1 MPRNRCAAAAGMP
14 AASAERNKMEQLI
27 TQIENYTPF
36 NEQEQRDKAQI
47 LDFLRSGAELITRNN
62 PVAHLTASAW
72 VVSPDRKQ
80 VIMIYHNLY
89 KSWSWMGGHADGDW
103 DLLRVAKKEVME
115 ECGLQ
120 ELTVVSPEIFSLEVL
135 CVDGHVKKGKYLSS
149 HLHLNVTYLFE
160 ADPAQPLRIKPDENS
175 GVGWVNVED
184 IPTKSSEP
192 WFCERIYSKLCK
204 KAEN

>member
-1 MPRNRCAAAAGMP
+1 
-14 AASAERNKMEQLI
+14 MEQLI
-27 TQIENYTPF
+27 TQIENYIPF

-120 ELTVVSPEIFSLEVL
+120 ELTVVSPEIVSLEVL

-160 ADPAQPLRIKPDENS
+160 ADPTQPLRIKPDENS
-175 GVGWVNVED
+175 DVAWVDAKDV
-184 IPTKSSEP
+184 PQKTSEA
-192 WFCERIYSKLCK
+192 WFREHIYSKLLE
-204 KAEN
+204 KAAQ

>member
-1 MPRNRCAAAAGMP
+1 
-14 AASAERNKMEQLI
+14 MEQLI
-27 TQIENYTPF
+27 KQIENYIPF
-36 NEQEQRDKAQI
+36 NEQEIRDKAQI
-47 LDFLRSGAELITRNN
+47 LAFLRSGAELITRDN

-80 VIMIYHNLY
+80 VIMVYHNLY

-135 CVDGHVKKGKYLSS
+135 CVDGHVKKGQYLSS

-160 ADPAQPLRIKPDENS
+160 ADPAQMLHIKPDENS
-175 GVGWVNVED
+175 GVAWVAVED
-184 IPTKSSEP
+184 VAQKTNEA
-192 WFCERIYSKLCK
+192 WFREHIYSKLME
-204 KAEN
+204 KAAQ

>member
-1 MPRNRCAAAAGMP
+1 MP
-14 AASAERNKMEQLI
+14 AGSAERNKMEQLI
-27 TQIENYTPF
+27 RQIENYIPF

-47 LDFLRSGAELITRNN
+47 LAFLRSGAELITRDN

-80 VIMIYHNLY
+80 VIMVYHNLY

-103 DLLRVAKKEVME
+103 DLLRVAKKEVIE

-160 ADPAQPLRIKPDENS
+160 ADPAQMLHIKPDENS
-175 GVGWVNVED
+175 GVAWVAVED
-184 IPTKSSEP
+184 VAQKTNEA
-192 WFCERIYSKLCK
+192 WFREHIYSKLME
-204 KAEN
+204 KAAQ